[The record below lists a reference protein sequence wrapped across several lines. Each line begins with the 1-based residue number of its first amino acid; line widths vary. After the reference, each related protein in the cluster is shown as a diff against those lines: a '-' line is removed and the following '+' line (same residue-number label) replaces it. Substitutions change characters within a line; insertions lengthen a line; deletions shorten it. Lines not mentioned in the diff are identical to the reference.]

1 MAQCETEASSVA
13 PPVPVLVEG
22 GSEGAS
28 LPAPLYRVLFEPLA
42 GRAVDVDADAFPWL
56 LDGADGV
63 PGVTVLRQTFPL
75 GSENVAY
82 RLWRPAQRPVALA
95 ILLHGACDYSA
106 AFEELGAFLAM
117 KGIASLAYDQR
128 GCGSR
133 RSRGRSL
140 EARHQLGDLA
150 AANERLRAKVSEFYG
165 IEASQLPLFLLGESM
180 GGGVAVRAAASGL
193 KLDGLVLVAPASL
206 ACPYR
211 RVAFQTAANA
221 LSLFAPRSLWR
232 IERRG
237 ESELSD
243 AAAIRFL
250 GDPFVLRGVPSRMMA
265 ELFALAAEAARVAP
279 RVKVPSL
286 TFVGTEENVL
296 RRECVE
302 ALHRRFGGPAEIE
315 SVKGAGHFLLHMKD
329 NEAVFR
335 RIAVWMLRK
344 ARAAVP
350 A

>member
-1 MAQCETEASSVA
+1 MAQCLAEASSEA
-13 PPVPVLVEG
+13 PPLPVLVDG
-22 GSEGAS
+22 GSEAV
-28 LPAPLYRVLFEPLA
+28 LAPERRYRVLFEPLA
-42 GRAVDVDADAFPWL
+42 GTAAGVDPDAFPWL
-56 LDGADGV
+56 LDGTDGV
-63 PGVTVLRQTFPL
+63 PGVTVVRQTFPL

-82 RLWRPAQRPVALA
+82 RLWRPAQTPVALA
-95 ILLHGACDYSA
+95 ILLHGACDYCA
-106 AFEELGAFLAM
+106 AFEELGSFLAM
-117 KGIASLAYDQR
+117 RGIASLACDQR

-140 EARHQLGDLA
+140 EVRHQLGDLA
-150 AANERLRAKVSEFYG
+150 AARELLRVKIGDFYG
-165 IEASQLPLFLLGESM
+165 MDAGATPLFLLGESM
-180 GGGVAVRAAASGL
+180 GGGVAVRAAARGL
-193 KLDGLVLVAPASL
+193 SIDGLVLVAPASL

-221 LSLFAPRSLWR
+221 LSLCAPRSLWR

-265 ELFALAAEAARVAP
+265 ELFSLAAEAARVAP

-286 TFVGTEENVL
+286 TFVGSEENVL

-302 ALHRRFGGPAEIE
+302 TLHRRLGGPAEIE
-315 SVKGAGHFLLHMKD
+315 SVKGAGHFLLHATG